1 MFYKLLFDYLRLN
14 TGDVRSGLIYC
25 CVIRVFLVL
34 SLLFVCPRA
43 QLPVYTR
50 GGGGGGVT
58 RHQQAFYF

>member
-50 GGGGGGVT
+50 GGGGGG
-58 RHQQAFYF
+58 